1 MAEVCA
7 GNVSNIVN
15 VTVLDTVTF
24 LKGYSKDLLR
34 YSLALNEGGL
44 LKIHA
49 CSSRQGSPHQ

>member
-7 GNVSNIVN
+7 GVPPTILETSNV
-15 VTVLDTVTF
+15 